1 MTFAIFNLR
10 LMAERLKQLRIN
22 NDLSKNEAADKV
34 GVSRTTYSNWEA
46 GEAEPSAIDM
56 IQICEAFS
64 VSSEYFCCLN
74 EDDYTTVTIPREF
87 NVNLNRYTPEGLRHI
102 VEYCDF
108 IATKEEY
115 IKY

>member
-1 MTFAIFNLR
+1 
-10 LMAERLKQLRIN
+10 MAERLKQLRIN
-22 NDLSKNEAADKV
+22 NGLSKNEAADKV

-64 VSSEYFCCLN
+64 VSSEY
-74 EDDYTTVTIPREF
+74 TTVTIPREF